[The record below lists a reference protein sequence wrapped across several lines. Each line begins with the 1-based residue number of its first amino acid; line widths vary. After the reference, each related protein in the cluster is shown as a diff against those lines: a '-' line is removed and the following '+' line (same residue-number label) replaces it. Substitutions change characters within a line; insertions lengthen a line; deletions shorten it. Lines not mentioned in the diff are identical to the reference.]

1 MSKKFRITLSADLE
15 SDNYNDDRLDVSVTF
30 ITDNSDDAA
39 ERFKNW
45 LDYMNLNGLSP
56 YVGDESEYAPGI
68 TEGVL

>member
-15 SDNYNDDRLDVSVTF
+15 SDNYNDERLDVSVTF

-56 YVGDESEYAPGI
+56 YVENVYTPGI

>member
-15 SDNYNDDRLDVSVTF
+15 SDNYNDERLDVSVTF
-30 ITDNSDDAA
+30 VTDNSDDAA

-56 YVGDESEYAPGI
+56 YVGDVSEYAPGI